1 LGERVTT
8 TISIE
13 GDVLVV
19 VVLGLDKLWSMK
31 SQLDIPLEHVRG
43 ASIDPAIVQGPK
55 GWRGPGSN
63 LPGVITAGTFHQD
76 GKRIFWDVHHGD
88 NAVVIELQHD
98 SFERLVVEV
107 DDPYATVALIES
119 ALADRAGSAD
129 G

>member
-1 LGERVTT
+1 MTT

>member
-1 LGERVTT
+1 MAT

-13 GDVLVV
+13 GDVLTVV
-19 VVLGLDKLWSMK
+19 VRGFDKLWSMK
-31 SQLDIPLEHVRG
+31 SQLDIPIAHVRG
-43 ASIDPAIVQGPK
+43 AAVDPAIVHEPK

-63 LPGVITAGTFHQD
+63 VPGVITAGTFHQD

-107 DDPYATVALIES
+107 DDPYAAVALIES
-119 ALADRAGSAD
+119 ALADRAGSTD
-129 G
+129 R

>member
-1 LGERVTT
+1 VTT

-13 GDVLVV
+13 GDFLTVV
-19 VVLGLDKLWSMK
+19 VVGLDKLWSMR
-31 SQLDIPLEHVRG
+31 SQLEIPLEHVRG
-43 ASIDPAIVQGPK
+43 AAIDPAIVHGPK

-63 LPGVITAGTFHQD
+63 VPGVITAGTFHQD
-76 GKRIFWDVHHGD
+76 GKRIFWDVHRGD

-107 DDPYATVALIES
+107 EDPYATVALIES

>member
-1 LGERVTT
+1 MAT

-13 GDVLVV
+13 GDVLTVV
-19 VVLGLDKLWSMK
+19 VHGFDKLWSMK
-31 SQLDIPLEHVRG
+31 SQLDIPMAHVRG
-43 ASIDPAIVQGPK
+43 AAVDPAIVHGPK

-63 LPGVITAGTFHQD
+63 VPGVITAGTFHQD

-107 DDPYATVALIES
+107 DDPYAAVALIES
-119 ALADRAGSAD
+119 GLADRAGSTD
-129 G
+129 R

>member
-1 LGERVTT
+1 MTT

-13 GDVLVV
+13 GDVLTVV
-19 VVLGLDKLWSMK
+19 VVGLDKLWSMK
-31 SQLDIPLEHVRG
+31 SQLEIPLEHVRG
-43 ASIDPAIVQGPK
+43 ASIDPAIVHGPK

-63 LPGVITAGTFHQD
+63 VPGVITAGTFHQD

-107 DDPYATVALIES
+107 GDPYATVALIES

>member
-1 LGERVTT
+1 MTT
-8 TISIE
+8 TIRIE
-13 GDVLVV
+13 GDALIV

-43 ASIDPAIVQGPK
+43 ASIDPAIVHGTK

-76 GKRIFWDVHHGD
+76 GKRIFWDVHRGD

>member
-1 LGERVTT
+1 VTT